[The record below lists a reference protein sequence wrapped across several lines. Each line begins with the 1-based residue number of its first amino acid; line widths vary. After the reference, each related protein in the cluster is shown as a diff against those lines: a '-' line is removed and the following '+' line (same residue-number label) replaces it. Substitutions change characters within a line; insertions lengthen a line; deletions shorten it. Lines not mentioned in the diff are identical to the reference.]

1 MEGGNGNIFDNVF
14 MGMGNSKE
22 GKQPTM
28 SRTRLQMH
36 APASLETDHV
46 KPDFGFSAGTCKAA
60 ATPIPLL
67 TPLALSPHPFPQ
79 SDDMKA
85 AAEPVRTAFA
95 WKEPVGGGAPY
106 VDASTLFALFQ
117 TRCVLV
123 NDAQ

>member
-1 MEGGNGNIFDNVF
+1 MEGNSNIFDNIF
-14 MGMGNSKE
+14 MGMDNSKE

-36 APASLETDHV
+36 APASLEIDHV
-46 KPDFGFSAGTCKAA
+46 KHDFGFPPGTRKAA

-67 TPLALSPHPFPQ
+67 TPLAFSPNPFPQ

-85 AAEPVRTAFA
+85 AAESVPTAFA
-95 WKEPVGGGAPY
+95 WQEPVGGGAPY
-106 VDASTLFALFQ
+106 VDVSTLFALFH

>member
-1 MEGGNGNIFDNVF
+1 MEGGNSNIFDNVF
-14 MGMGNSKE
+14 VGMGKE

-28 SRTRLQMH
+28 SRTRVQMH
-36 APASLETDHV
+36 APASLEIDNV
-46 KPDFGFSAGTCKAA
+46 KPDFGFSAGTCKDAS
-60 ATPIPLL
+60 TPIPLL

-85 AAEPVRTAFA
+85 AAEPVPTAFA

-106 VDASTLFALFQ
+106 VDASILFALFQ

-123 NDAQ
+123 NDTQ